1 MISVPSLRKPSV
13 RPGHTSWKSLI
24 DGIRSPAQA
33 FGNQN
38 LSKLGDALLNL
49 IYSLSLSQ
57 IRGRPDGAKI
67 PNRTLARAIDES
79 HHRSLIPKGSDKHIR
94 GDLVEAIFAYAWLK
108 GLLDIRECAD
118 FLSSSNRQEGR
129 AEDEGFSKALAELL
143 DTLLLKMG
151 IPEDA

>member
-1 MISVPSLRKPSV
+1 MRRPSV
-13 RPGHTSWKSLI
+13 RPGHTPRTSLI
-24 DGIRSPAQA
+24 DGIKSPAQA
-33 FGNQN
+33 FGDQR

-57 IRGRPDGAKI
+57 IHGRPDGAKI
-67 PNRTLARAIDES
+67 PNRTLARAMDES
-79 HHRSLIPKGSDKHIR
+79 RHRSLVPKGSDKHIR

-118 FLSSSNRQEGR
+118 FLSSGDHQEGR
-129 AEDEGFSKALAELL
+129 AGDEGFSKALAELL